1 MIRNLELY
9 PSEEY
14 IIRDLLKEYIEKNQR
29 DLEKYKDTNL
39 PIAIYRQEIDTSKA
53 ILAKMD
59 IAVEE
64 TFKNEHKKARK
75 WTRQ

>member
-9 PSEEY
+9 PSEEW

-39 PIAIYRQEIDTSKA
+39 PTAIYRQEIAISKA
-53 ILAKMD
+53 ILSKMD
-59 IAVEE
+59 IAVKK
-64 TFKNEHKKARK
+64 TFIEDHKRK
-75 WTRQ
+75 